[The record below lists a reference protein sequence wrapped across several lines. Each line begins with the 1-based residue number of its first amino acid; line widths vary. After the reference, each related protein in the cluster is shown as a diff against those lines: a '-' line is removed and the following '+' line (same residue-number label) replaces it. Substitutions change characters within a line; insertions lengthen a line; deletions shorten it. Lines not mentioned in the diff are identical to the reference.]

1 MRYEIEGNN
10 LPVVICHTLVNPD
23 TDADEGWKKIKRVR
37 VRHELFNRIDKALNP
52 IIGKINC
59 DDNGVNNVVRLVKGV
74 ITEMIQESKL
84 SDGDMYEDSE
94 NPRTNDSAYFIVRA
108 DDVDTLEKIYLAY
121 QFRFTR
127 NA

>member
-1 MRYEIEGNN
+1 
-10 LPVVICHTLVNPD
+10 
-23 TDADEGWKKIKRVR
+23 
-37 VRHELFNRIDKALNP
+37 
-52 IIGKINC
+52 
-59 DDNGVNNVVRLVKGV
+59 
-74 ITEMIQESKL
+74 MIQESKL